1 MVATSANHWTAR
13 VSEYLDQV
21 LGVGALQWRACGPPR
36 LPVYL
41 DVPYGTACAE
51 IIGAPCAFAFR
62 KTTETPSPT
71 ATAKQLAQLA
81 TLLDRP
87 VALVEPRIPSWRRK
101 RLIDRRVAFA
111 APSTQL

>member
-1 MVATSANHWTAR
+1 M
-13 VSEYLDQV
+13 
-21 LGVGALQWRACGPPR
+21 
-36 LPVYL
+36 
-41 DVPYGTACAE
+41 
-51 IIGAPCAFAFR
+51 
-62 KTTETPSPT
+62 

-101 RLIDRRVAFA
+101 RLIDRRVAFV

>member
-1 MVATSANHWTAR
+1 M
-13 VSEYLDQV
+13 
-21 LGVGALQWRACGPPR
+21 
-36 LPVYL
+36 
-41 DVPYGTACAE
+41 
-51 IIGAPCAFAFR
+51 
-62 KTTETPSPT
+62 

-111 APSTQL
+111 ALSAQLYLPPLGIDLRDANRTEPQVARTDDPFTPSAHVVLPDLLLDHPDRVRVR